1 MANIRKLSPSE
12 LSDMMDRMNPISA
25 TRFYNK
31 CMTNPDTP
39 DANIALIKQY
49 RAQNPEKFASM
60 EQMNGNRRYQ
70 GSWLA
75 STGDM
80 SRRSFRE
87 DRIVDSDGY
96 SYDKFGNRFDNRGNN
111 TAGFHDGG
119 SEPFQGNGNPNGFSN
134 YYGAGRQMRSG
145 GFFGRRNNRD
155 RRPINEARSYEEL
168 GQRLMSFDSDI
179 ARTRYFM
186 KVAKNPETNPETLN
200 NLVRFRNNNPQMFAS
215 DDDAV
220 AHGPTMQPRRGGWG
234 NHWKS
239 KDEFDSMTPK
249 KQKFFVRAFQGRNR
263 ARNTAY
269 GLRVMTNPVTS
280 VEDKQAMSEVVNE
293 NPSLFFKQTSDY
305 NSYGNQQGRA

>member
-1 MANIRKLSPSE
+1 
-12 LSDMMDRMNPISA
+12 MMDGMNPIRA

-39 DANIALIKQY
+39 RANIDLLMQY
-49 RAQNPEKFASM
+49 RAQNPEKFASVDQTKP
-60 EQMNGNRRYQ
+60 EDRRYW
-70 GSWLA
+70 GSWIADGGL
-75 STGDM
+75 
-80 SRRSFRE
+80 SRRHFRDE
-87 DRIVDSDGY
+87 RIFDSDGY

-111 TAGFHDGG
+111 MAGFNDGG
-119 SEPFQGNGNPNGFSN
+119 SERFQGNGNPNGFSN

-249 KQKFFVRAFQGRNR
+249 KQKFFVRFFQSRNR
-263 ARNTAY
+263 ARNTAL
-269 GLRVMTNPVTS
+269 GLRVMTNPQS
-280 VEDKQAMSEVVNE
+280 SPEDKQAVTEVVNE
-293 NPSLFFKQTSDY
+293 NLGLFFKNTTDY
-305 NSYGNQQGRA
+305 NGYQNQQNRD